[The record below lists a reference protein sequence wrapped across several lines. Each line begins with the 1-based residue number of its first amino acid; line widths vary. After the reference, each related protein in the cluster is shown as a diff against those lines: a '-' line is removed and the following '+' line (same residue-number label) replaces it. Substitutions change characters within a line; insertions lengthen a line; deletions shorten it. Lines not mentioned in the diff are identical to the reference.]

1 MIIYIDGKFY
11 PEDEAKI
18 SVFDHGLLY
27 GDGVF
32 EGIRAYEGRIFKL
45 EEHLAR
51 LEDSAKAILLKL
63 PLSRKEIEKA
73 VLETCQKNKMKSG
86 YLRLV
91 VTRGKG
97 YLGLSPDRC
106 KKPTIIIIASE
117 LELYP
122 EKYYREGLKVVTG
135 ATWRQSPAALDPGIK
150 SLNYLNNIL
159 AKIEG
164 QLAGAQE
171 VILLNPQGLVSE
183 CSGDNIF
190 FIRHGALITPKLSS
204 GALNG
209 ITRATVLEIAREA
222 GWEAREDDVRRYD
235 LFTCEEMFLTGTGAE
250 IVPVVEVDGRL
261 VGDGKPGKKTAD
273 LMKRYH
279 KLVTST
285 GTKIPS

>member
-1 MIIYIDGKFY
+1 
-11 PEDEAKI
+11 
-18 SVFDHGLLY
+18 
-27 GDGVF
+27 
-32 EGIRAYEGRIFKL
+32 
-45 EEHLAR
+45 
-51 LEDSAKAILLKL
+51 
-63 PLSRKEIEKA
+63 
-73 VLETCQKNKMKSG
+73 MKSG

-106 KKPTIIIIASE
+106 KKPTIIIIATK

-122 EKYYREGLKVVTG
+122 TKYYRNGLKVVTG

-190 FIRHGALITPKLSS
+190 FIRDGVLITPKLSS

-209 ITRATVLEIAREA
+209 ITRATVLELAREA
-222 GWEAREDDVRRYD
+222 GWTTREDDVRRYD

-261 VGDGKPGKKTAD
+261 IGTGKPGKRTAE
-273 LMKRYH
+273 LMRLYH
-279 KLVTST
+279 ELVTTT
-285 GTKIPS
+285 GTKIPR